1 MMLAGLAFATGCMT
15 CFGSALVVGMVVY
28 IGLAQSAFYGALVLF
43 IFSLGM
49 GVPLVIA
56 AVAMARALPLLM
68 KLETAVPW
76 MGLFSAILMA
86 GFGTLLISGNYMVVA
101 EWAQRLVHP

>member
-1 MMLAGLAFATGCMT
+1 
-15 CFGSALVVGMVVY
+15 
-28 IGLAQSAFYGALVLF
+28 
-43 IFSLGM
+43 
-49 GVPLVIA
+49 
-56 AVAMARALPLLM
+56 MARALPLLL

-101 EWAQRLVHP
+101 EWTQRLVSGSASLPNIPGGLVFISAVAGSLGLAALLMWMTANGRARRSQPLS